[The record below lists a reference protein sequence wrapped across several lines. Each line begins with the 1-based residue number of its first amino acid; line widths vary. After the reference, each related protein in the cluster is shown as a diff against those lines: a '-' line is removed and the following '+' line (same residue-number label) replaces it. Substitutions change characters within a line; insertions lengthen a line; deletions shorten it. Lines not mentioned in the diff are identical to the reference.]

1 MASYVSDCQNVYVDQ
16 SGDSGMNNNYTTY
29 SSASDAMS
37 ACLTNNNY
45 YSNNF
50 TDYGPYG
57 SCSNATTSD
66 NDGSGYVSD
75 GVNVWIEGTAQQN
88 QEGGSGGVC
97 EPDCLSSEQA
107 CKQGETWPLLL
118 NNLYGTDY
126 QLYSNE
132 GFKLFDKPSVNIALV
147 IFILLI
153 VAVLIY
159 YFVLRKK

>member
-1 MASYVSDCQNVYVDQ
+1 MVSDCQNVYVDQ
-16 SGDSGMNNNYTTY
+16 SGDSGMNNNYTTHR
-29 SSASDAMS
+29 STIDAM
-37 ACLTNNNY
+37 
-45 YSNNF
+45 NNF
-50 TDYGPYG
+50 TDYGPYE

-88 QEGGSGGVC
+88 QDGGS
-97 EPDCLSSEQA
+97 
-107 CKQGETWPLLL
+107 
-118 NNLYGTDY
+118 GTDY